1 MAHIRIRLD
10 VVQLVVI
17 HDAELALAQCL
28 RHGVGHLCLRLD
40 HLGLHLLCVR
50 LHLLLARD
58 CHGTAF
64 LRLRLCDALIR
75 FRLIGLQLRTD
86 VPPDIDV
93 GNINGENL
101 KCRSCVETFAK
112 HGLRYVIRIGKH
124 VIVTLRRADR
134 RHNAFAD
141 TGNDRRFSCT
151 ADEAVNVRTY
161 RDTRLDL
168 QLDAICRH
176 RGDNRCLDDL
186 RIDTHLHCVE
196 HITPREVNCRCAL
209 ERERNLRAM
218 RRDQRIHHLVHI
230 TACEIVC
237 LELVDAHIQPRL
249 IRLDERQNN
258 AARRNAAQAHPDQR
272 DNADRDICRDRRDP
286 QPERNKMQKDRNCQD
301 NDDNEECSSEQCTHE
316 NLLDVCSSTRNIM
329 PHVLPHGCR
338 SQTGRQRASPFQ

>member
-17 HDAELALAQCL
+17 HDAELALAQRLC
-28 RHGVGHLCLRLD
+28 HGVWHLCLRLD
-40 HLGLHLLCVR
+40 HLGLHLLRVR
-50 LHLLLARD
+50 LHLLLSGD
-58 CHGTAF
+58 CHRAAF
-64 LRLRLCDALIR
+64 LRLCLRNALIR
-75 FRLIGLQLRTD
+75 LRLIGLQLCTD
-86 VPPDIDV
+86 VTPDIDV
-93 GNINGENL
+93 RNINGKDL

-124 VIVTLRRADR
+124 VIVTLRGADR
-134 RHNAFAD
+134 RHDAFAD
-141 TGNDRRFSCT
+141 TCNDRRFPCT
-151 ADEAVNVRTY
+151 ANEAVNVRTY

-168 QLDAICRH
+168 QLDAVRRH
-176 RGDNRCLDDL
+176 GRDNRRLDDL

-196 HITPREVNCRCAL
+196 HIAPREVNCRCAL
-209 ERERNLRAM
+209 EWEGDLRAM

-230 TACEIVC
+230 TACEIVR